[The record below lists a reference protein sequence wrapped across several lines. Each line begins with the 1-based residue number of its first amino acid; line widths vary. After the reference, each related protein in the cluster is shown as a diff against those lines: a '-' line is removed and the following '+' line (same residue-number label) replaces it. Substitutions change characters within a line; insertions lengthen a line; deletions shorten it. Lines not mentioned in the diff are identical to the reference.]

1 MLSEERT
8 EIMPAQNAEDLQAKV
23 DEMTDNM
30 INFSKIEKQADRDIN
45 QRVLTIIEAAKR
57 LKIDKNE
64 LLRMFHESLLAQG
77 PRAATVSESRLRR
90 LVSSNYKT
98 PGKPG

>member
-30 INFSKIEKQADRDIN
+30 INFSKREKQADREIKERLL
-45 QRVLTIIEAAKR
+45 QIIEGAKR

-64 LLRMFHESLLAQG
+64 LQRMFHETFLALG
-77 PRAATVSESRLRR
+77 PRSATLESHVRR
-90 LVSSNYKT
+90 VISSNWNRVCSSN
-98 PGKPG
+98 

>member
-30 INFSKIEKQADRDIN
+30 INFSKIEKQADRAFR
-45 QRVLTIIEAAKR
+45 QRLLEIIEGANR

-64 LLRMFHESLLAQG
+64 LQRMLHKSLHGRG
-77 PRAATVSESRLRR
+77 PRAAIVESHLRR
-90 LVSSNYKT
+90 LVSSNYK
-98 PGKPG
+98 

>member
-30 INFSKIEKQADRDIN
+30 INYSKI
-45 QRVLTIIEAAKR
+45 
-57 LKIDKNE
+57 
-64 LLRMFHESLLAQG
+64 
-77 PRAATVSESRLRR
+77 
-90 LVSSNYKT
+90 
-98 PGKPG
+98 